1 MEKKN
6 KIRFVVLLMLLASTV
21 SLFFISQREQGNAID
36 PALFKI
42 EQLDKIDHIT
52 LESSQRKIDLKFKDG
67 QWKVNNDFNADKRLI
82 DVLFATIEQAVPKR
96 QVSDSISKTIA
107 QSGTVVSF
115 LEGDEVKRK
124 FIAGGNPA
132 KTQAYFRLPEGG
144 SYAMVIPGY
153 RVYVSGIFEADESI
167 FRNKRIFNFNW
178 RNFRTLQ
185 SRFPAEPDGDFQV
198 SFKDQYFGIDGIN
211 EVDTTKLNDYLDAV
225 SLLDAREYLPAQQV
239 NRYDSLLKTLPA
251 FTVEVKDI
259 ASRSYLLEIFPPGKG
274 QPTVVGRTG
283 TGDVVLFDR
292 EAIARLAKKKGYF
305 VRKD

>member
-6 KIRFVVLLMLLASTV
+6 KIRFVVLLVLLVSTV
-21 SLFFISQREQGNAID
+21 SLFFISQRKQGNAID
-36 PALFKI
+36 PALFKV
-42 EQLDKIDHIT
+42 EQLDKIDHII
-52 LESSQRKIDLKFKDG
+52 LESSKGKIDLKFVDG

-82 DVLFATIEQAVPKR
+82 DVLFATIEQAIPKR
-96 QVSDSISKTIA
+96 QVSDSISKVLT

-124 FIAGGNPA
+124 FVAGGNPA
-132 KTQAYFRLPEGG
+132 KTQAYFQLTDGTA
-144 SYAMVIPGY
+144 YAMAIPGY

-198 SFKDQYFGIDGIN
+198 SFKDRYFGIDGIS

-225 SLLDAREYLPAQQV
+225 SLLDAREYLPVKQL
-239 NRYDSLLKTLPA
+239 NRYDSLLKTSPA

-259 ASRSYLLEIFPPGKG
+259 AS
-274 QPTVVGRTG
+274 
-283 TGDVVLFDR
+283 
-292 EAIARLAKKKGYF
+292 
-305 VRKD
+305 